1 MKLILNII
9 FLLISICASFA
20 QEIRLTEF
28 ADLKQIYGEQM
39 SSDYLLPMNELGVD
53 FGYVLYESEVLIES
67 EESVLNVENI
77 RDFAAVYLGEVLQG
91 TITDNQ
97 KQLRLKS
104 KPGKY
109 RLRLYVEN
117 IGRITYGPEILDN
130 SKGVFGDIQLN
141 GETVDNWTMIELN
154 VRSCDVKQ
162 LKFGDFGKKTTPGF
176 FKACFSTNRPRDKY
190 LDISGWGMGEAW
202 INGKYIGSF
211 WEKEKQQSIL
221 IPATILKKRMNEIV
235 VFELKNNQQKSLKFS
250 GAPVFK

>member
-1 MKLILNII
+1 MKAILNII
-9 FLLISICASFA
+9 LLLISICTSFA
-20 QEIRLTEF
+20 QEIRLTDF
-28 ADLKQIYGEQM
+28 ANMEQIYGEQIY
-39 SSDYLLPMNELGVD
+39 SDYLLPMNELGVD

-67 EESVLNVENI
+67 EESVLYVENI

-91 TITDNQ
+91 VITDNQ
-97 KQLRLKS
+97 KQIKLKS
-104 KPGKY
+104 QQGKS

-130 SKGVFGDIQLN
+130 SKGLFGIIQIN
-141 GETVDNWTMIELN
+141 GETIENWTITELK

-176 FKACFSTNRPRDKY
+176 FKASFSTNSPRDKY
-190 LDISGWGMGEAW
+190 LDVTGWGMGEAW

-221 IPATILKKRMNEIV
+221 IPATILKKGMNEIV
-235 VFELKNNQQKSLKFS
+235 VFELKNNQQKSLRFS
-250 GAPVFK
+250 CNPVFN